1 MATPLPHAQ
10 PRWHRRPED
19 RPEEIL
25 SAAIGVF
32 GEVGFARAKLEDV
45 AKRAGV
51 SKGTLYLYFD
61 SKESLFREMIRTR
74 VVSHVQRME
83 ALLEESQGTARERL
97 EQYIRRWWEVAQH
110 PDMIGISRLVGSE
123 IGNFPELA
131 RFFNDEV
138 IARNRRL
145 AKTIF
150 DLGIARGE
158 FQPMAN
164 DFPSWAVGSL
174 VFHGAMRQRLFAPH
188 DPNALTDE
196 QFIDGIVELIY
207 RSVAAPALAAPPRG
221 TTP

>member
-1 MATPLPHAQ
+1 MATAVPGQ
-10 PRWHRRPED
+10 PRWQRRPD
-19 RPEEIL
+19 ARPEEIL
-25 SAAIGVF
+25 SAAIAVF
-32 GEVGFARAKLEDV
+32 SEVGFARAKLEDI
-45 AKRAGV
+45 ARRAGV

-61 SKESLFREMIRTR
+61 SKEALFREVIRSR
-74 VVSHVQRME
+74 VVSHVQRIE
-83 ALLEESQGTARERL
+83 ALVSQATGTARERL
-97 EQYIRRWWEVAQH
+97 EQYIRCWWEAAQH

-158 FQPMAN
+158 FVPVAN
-164 DFPSWAVGSL
+164 DFPCWAVGSL

-188 DPNALTDE
+188 DPAALTDD
-196 QFIDGIVELIY
+196 QAIDGIVDLIY
-207 RSVAAPALAAPPRG
+207 RSVAAPVRPEPSRETAP
-221 TTP
+221 

>member
-1 MATPLPHAQ
+1 MSEPTPTAQ
-10 PRWHRRPED
+10 PRWHRRPDD

-25 SAAIGVF
+25 EAAIGVF

-45 AKRAGV
+45 ARRAGI

-61 SKESLFREMIRTR
+61 SKEALFREMIRTR
-74 VVSHVQRME
+74 VVTHVQRIE
-83 ALLEESQGTARERL
+83 ALLAESQGSARERL

-123 IGNFPELA
+123 IANFPELA

-150 DLGIARGE
+150 DLGVARGE
-158 FQPMAN
+158 FEPRAN

-188 DPNALTDE
+188 DPGALTDE
-196 QFIDGIVELIY
+196 QAVDGIVELIY
-207 RSVAAPALAAPPRG
+207 RSVAAPAAPPRG
-221 TTP
+221 TPS